1 MHLHLFSHYQYTVA
15 SLESV
20 YENLPEDIVQMGNG
34 LGKVSEPA
42 AVSEVFG
49 SAVQEQ
55 AAILNRWTLVVVQQ
69 TFLSDFPGFCVLQLG
84 TGSVEKGDGGS

>member
-1 MHLHLFSHYQYTVA
+1 MKIFRVT
-15 SLESV
+15 
-20 YENLPEDIVQMGNG
+20 VQMGKK

-55 AAILNRWTLVVVQQ
+55 AAIVKRWTLVVVQQ
-69 TFLSDFPGFCVLQLG
+69 TFLPDFPGFCVLQLG
-84 TGSVEKGDGGS
+84 NGSVEKCNRSS

>member
-1 MHLHLFSHYQYTVA
+1 
-15 SLESV
+15 
-20 YENLPEDIVQMGNG
+20 MGNG

-42 AVSEVFG
+42 AVSKVFG

-55 AAILNRWTLVVVQQ
+55 AAILKRWTLVVVQQ

-84 TGSVEKGDGGS
+84 NGSVEKGDGGS

>member
-1 MHLHLFSHYQYTVA
+1 
-15 SLESV
+15 
-20 YENLPEDIVQMGNG
+20 MGKK

-55 AAILNRWTLVVVQQ
+55 AAIVKRWTLVVVQQ
-69 TFLSDFPGFCVLQLG
+69 TFLPDFPGFCVL
-84 TGSVEKGDGGS
+84 

>member
-1 MHLHLFSHYQYTVA
+1 M
-15 SLESV
+15 EKK
-20 YENLPEDIVQMGNG
+20 

-55 AAILNRWTLVVVQQ
+55 AAIVKRWTLVVVQQ
-69 TFLSDFPGFCVLQLG
+69 TFLPDFPGFCVLQLRN
-84 TGSVEKGDGGS
+84 GSVEKGNRGS

>member
-1 MHLHLFSHYQYTVA
+1 
-15 SLESV
+15 
-20 YENLPEDIVQMGNG
+20 MGQK

-55 AAILNRWTLVVVQQ
+55 AAIVKRWTLVVVQQ
-69 TFLSDFPGFCVLQLG
+69 TFLPDFPGFCVLQLG
-84 TGSVEKGDGGS
+84 EG